1 MGAGRSKL
9 LVSESGSRHKHP
21 GAGSRPAT
29 RKRTQIRASNAAHF
43 FPFCA
48 NIDRCPQAV
57 LRGVATTIMQC
68 RQVPWHSPH
77 DAGGRVNNRAFGI
90 AGGAL
95 SARLISPDARVLL
108 GGRLSLPCDRN
119 PANTSRCQWL
129 GAVDR
134 AAFAAV
140 QLAKCSGRLRL
151 DRLSLLTCRFFEI
164 KLVFLEIWK
173 GGTPSAVLRT
183 AACRRMRNA

>member
-1 MGAGRSKL
+1 MGAGRPKL
-9 LVSESGSRHKHP
+9 PVSESGSRHKNP
-21 GAGSRPAT
+21 GEGSPSAT
-29 RKRTQIRASNAAHF
+29 TKRTQIRASNAAHLL
-43 FPFCA
+43 PICA

-57 LRGVATTIMQC
+57 LRDFATTIMQC
-68 RQVPWHSPH
+68 RQVPLHSPH

-134 AAFAAV
+134 APFAAV
-140 QLAKCSGRLRL
+140 QLAACSARPRL
-151 DRLSLLTCRFFEI
+151 DRLSLLTYSFFEI

-173 GGTPSAVLRT
+173 GGAPSAVLRT
-183 AACRRMRNA
+183 AACR